1 MSTLPPV
8 PEGGMGTPPI
18 IPAPAFSLFQRLHFF
33 VRAHII
39 KGFVTS
45 YFNVVSLLGIHQKQ
59 GSPTFIKVYQKGLTN
74 RVFVPKSWKSGD
86 APLPLYL
93 DIHGGGFTICSPMV
107 DDRFCREF
115 SDNNNFLVVS
125 LDYPKAPA
133 HPYPAPLVALIK
145 AVKDVL
151 ADEALPFDEKK
162 VAIGGFSAGANLA
175 LAVSQD
181 EALHGKIGGV
191 ASFYAPLDFATDTK
205 VKLATRPAHAGPDPL
220 ANIGPVFN
228 WGYVPA
234 GTNLKDPQLSP
245 SMRPHQS
252 SHQRFILLAA
262 NLIFCAEN
270 QRFLPSDWQAN
281 EVAKLLPLVPIGRKE
296 A

>member
-1 MSTLPPV
+1 
-8 PEGGMGTPPI
+8 MGTPPI

-228 WGYVPA
+228 WGYPVYA
-234 GTNLKDPQLSP
+234 P
-245 SMRPHQS
+245 SSKLPPKIYIIGCEFDLLCRES
-252 SHQRFILLAA
+252 EILAERLAS
-262 NLIFCAEN
+262 E
-270 QRFLPSDWQAN
+270 RSG
-281 EVAKLLPLVPIGRKE
+281 EVVTSGPNWEKGGITFEKIIGEKHG